1 MKKVFSWTLRI
12 IAAAIL
18 LQTLYFKFT
27 AQPESVEIFT
37 KFCIEPWGRIGVGIG
52 ELIASVLLL
61 IPSTVFIGATLGI
74 GLMAGAIMSH
84 LTIIGIV
91 SHGDGGQLFILAIIV
106 MVCCIF
112 ILFLHRQQAKRIF
125 NKYFKNSDL

>member
-12 IAAAIL
+12 IAATIL

-37 KFCIEPWGRIGVGIG
+37 KLGIEPWGRIGVGIA
-52 ELIASVLLL
+52 ELITGVLLL
-61 IPSTVFIGATLGI
+61 IPSTVFIGATFGI
-74 GLMAGAIMSH
+74 GLMTGAIISH

-91 SHGDGGQLFILAIIV
+91 SNGDGGQLFILSIIV
-106 MVCCIF
+106 MTCCLYIM
-112 ILFLHRQQAKRIF
+112 FLHRQQVIRALK
-125 NKYFKNSDL
+125 KYFKNTDP

>member
-12 IAAAIL
+12 IAATIL

-37 KFCIEPWGRIGVGIG
+37 KLGIEPWGRIGVGIA
-52 ELIASVLLL
+52 ELITGVLLL
-61 IPSTVFIGATLGI
+61 IPSTVFIGATFGI
-74 GLMAGAIMSH
+74 GLMTGPIISH

-91 SHGDGGQLFILAIIV
+91 SNGDGGQLFILSIIV
-106 MVCCIF
+106 MTCCLYIM
-112 ILFLHRQQAKRIF
+112 FLHRQQVIRALK
-125 NKYFKNSDL
+125 KYFKNTDP